1 MTRPLAKRWDAAGG
15 ISFLVAAQTMGM
27 RNATLATPVTPP
39 WPQDRL
45 HQGLAKKSL
54 AGSLPGE

>member
-1 MTRPLAKRWDAAGG
+1 MTRPLAKRWDVAAG
-15 ISFLVAAQTMGM
+15 ICFLVAAQKMLM
-27 RNATLATPVTPP
+27 RNATLATLVTLL

-54 AGSLPGE
+54 AG